1 MGLVECIG
9 ETLLLCW
16 LRFTTQLIFGSSSNV
31 ASKLSKKRRQDWV
44 FFCKKTVNCEGI
56 LLIFVLW
63 KLEAIYMI

>member
-1 MGLVECIG
+1 MHRRNPFALLVEVYYSTDIWK
-9 ETLLLCW
+9 LV
-16 LRFTTQLIFGSSSNV
+16 NV